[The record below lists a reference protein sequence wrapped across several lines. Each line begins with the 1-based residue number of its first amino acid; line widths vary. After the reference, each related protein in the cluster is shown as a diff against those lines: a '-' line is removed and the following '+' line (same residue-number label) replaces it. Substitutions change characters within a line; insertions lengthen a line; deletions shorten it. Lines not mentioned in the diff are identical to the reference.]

1 MCHAL
6 VDTLFQRQPLLN
18 SRALIEINTPA
29 CRPTCADVPHIRH
42 GVSPVRCDTWVQ
54 EYMNSA
60 CIVEYVMRR
69 YDKYGSIEDE
79 HTLSRNIRGQLL
91 NDQVLHKVLF
101 EPILHDACDTEVQRY
116 IVPAGSRG
124 CFYWDPT
131 QPLLSP
137 AEAVALVRRGDR
149 SAGALTYGW
158 PTRAHPDP
166 TGERLAILRRALVDH
181 PHIEAIFW
189 E

>member
-1 MCHAL
+1 MVSRQEL
-6 VDTLFQRQPLLN
+6 ETLEATGAAP
-18 SRALIEINTPA
+18 S
-29 CRPTCADVPHIRH
+29 
-42 GVSPVRCDTWVQ
+42 
-54 EYMNSA
+54 
-60 CIVEYVMRR
+60 
-69 YDKYGSIEDE
+69 
-79 HTLSRNIRGQLL
+79 
-91 NDQVLHKVLF
+91 
-101 EPILHDACDTEVQRY
+101 
-116 IVPAGSRG
+116 
-124 CFYWDPT
+124 
-131 QPLLSP
+131 PLLSP